1 MFGSGAV
8 KLSFAIARCRIGL
21 SATKANVAATTLST
35 DATTNT
41 AVQLPV
47 AVANTLAKGTRRAAV
62 PLAV

>member
-1 MFGSGAV
+1 MFGSGAI
-8 KLSFAIARCRIGL
+8 KLSFAIARCRIGF